1 MSRKISAAEVAK
13 HNTEKDCWIVL
24 RGKVYDVTKYL
35 NDHPGGAELISDL
48 AGNVARA
55 EGAAGAVKAD
65 GSYQTET
72 ESQYNDIGHT
82 SDADELLESFV
93 IGVFDFTG
101 SASSSSSAA
110 AAPVQQQQQQQ
121 AAPVQQQ
128 AAPVK
133 QAPAPVKQQKK
144 PEPED
149 STMLYLGGAVIAVAA
164 AAFFL
169 LKKSKE

>member
-93 IGVFDFTG
+93 VGVFDFTG
-101 SASSSSSAA
+101 SASSSSA
-110 AAPVQQQQQQQ
+110 AAPVQQQQQAVPVQQ
-121 AAPVQQQ
+121 AAPVQKQQ
-128 AAPVK
+128 AAFVQQPQK
-133 QAPAPVKQQKK
+133 KPAPVA
-144 PEPED
+144 ED
-149 STMLYLGGAVIAVAA
+149 NTMLYLGGAVVAVAA